1 MFIHSITDLGGVWY
15 MFSNN
20 NFQFLSACTKHPL
33 HFQLLKGEFFLK
45 YIYIYIYIL
54 KGELIANNLN

>member
-33 HFQLLKGEFFLK
+33 HFQLLKGE
-45 YIYIYIYIL
+45 
-54 KGELIANNLN
+54 LIANNLNKYIAL